1 MITNDVLWIKISFKL
16 FSCINASLAMDNVK
30 RLCPTVFHCIFT
42 VKPKSSGKE
51 NLGSQP
57 KSANLNA

>member
-1 MITNDVLWIKISFKL
+1 MDIKYHS
-16 FSCINASLAMDNVK
+16 SYSRVNASLAMDKVK
-30 RLCPTVFHCIFT
+30 RLCPTVFHCICT
-42 VKPKSSGKE
+42 VKPESSGKD